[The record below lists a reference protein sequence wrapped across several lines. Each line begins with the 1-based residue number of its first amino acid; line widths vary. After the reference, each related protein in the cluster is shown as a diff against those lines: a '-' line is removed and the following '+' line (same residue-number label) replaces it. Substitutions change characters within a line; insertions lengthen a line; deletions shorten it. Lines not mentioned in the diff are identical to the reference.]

1 MQEKIK
7 KKCEDLKNLLLS
19 KNASYGN
26 SVFERGV
33 VFDVDPIYAIKARI
47 NDKINRLKN
56 NDSTFDSEN
65 DLQDLTGY
73 LILLQVIIE
82 ESEQPKKDWKDIV
95 LEGRTSLEIEAD
107 YVLTNSSVDRSI
119 EYPKP
124 PESRL

>member
-7 KKCEDLKNLLLS
+7 KKCDDLKDLLLS
-19 KNASYGN
+19 KNESYGN

-56 NDSTFDSEN
+56 NDSTFESEN

-73 LILLQVIIE
+73 LILFQVILE
-82 ESEQPKKDWKDIV
+82 EAEQPKKDWKDVI
-95 LEGRTSLEIEAD
+95 LENRTSLEIEAD
-107 YVLTNSSVDRSI
+107 YVLTNSCTDTSI